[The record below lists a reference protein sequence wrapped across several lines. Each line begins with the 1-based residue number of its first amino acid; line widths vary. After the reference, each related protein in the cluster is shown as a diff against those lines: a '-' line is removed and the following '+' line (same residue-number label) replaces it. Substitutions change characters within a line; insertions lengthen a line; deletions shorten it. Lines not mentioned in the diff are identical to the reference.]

1 MPEMQSHFPSRN
13 SARYLRM
20 TTARVRPPH
29 PTPSAFLGSLARLL
43 NSIRHT
49 WEPEENL
56 PPLLVNEY
64 RKRVAAGNK
73 SEPRKR
79 MKTSAADVEEQ
90 DEQPSL
96 LSQLLNS
103 REKKKRETQDM
114 KERINKKACS

>member
-1 MPEMQSHFPSRN
+1 MVHW
-13 SARYLRM
+13 
-20 TTARVRPPH
+20 
-29 PTPSAFLGSLARLL
+29 LGYSTEYD
-43 NSIRHT
+43 T

-73 SEPRKR
+73 TEPGKR

-90 DEQPSL
+90 DKPPSL

-103 REKKKRETQDM
+103 REKKKSETNDM